1 MGVLVRNIMCLSMSK
16 DEERYYPVKAFI
28 GDNVRLFFE
37 DRKYVDGIINS
48 ISDTD
53 ITLKVKSPNGSEKL
67 SRYKTNKI
75 TGFNVYFRG
84 QKIRNM
90 IG

>member
-1 MGVLVRNIMCLSMSK
+1 MGVSVRNIMCLSMSK
-16 DEERYYPVKAFI
+16 DEERYYPLKAFV

-37 DRKYVDGIINS
+37 GGKYVDGIINS
-48 ISDTD
+48 ISGTD
-53 ITLKVKSPNGSEKL
+53 VSLRVKSPNSSERI

-75 TGFNVYFRG
+75 TRFNLYFRG

>member
-1 MGVLVRNIMCLSMSK
+1 MGVSVRNIMCLSMSK

-67 SRYKTNKI
+67 SRHKTNKI

>member
-1 MGVLVRNIMCLSMSK
+1 MRTLLKVSLAIEFQKLQLRGSVH
-16 DEERYYPVKAFI
+16 
-28 GDNVRLFFE
+28 
-37 DRKYVDGIINS
+37 GIINS

-84 QKIRNM
+84 QKIRDM

>member
-1 MGVLVRNIMCLSMSK
+1 MRTLLKVSLAIEFQKLQLRGSVH
-16 DEERYYPVKAFI
+16 
-28 GDNVRLFFE
+28 
-37 DRKYVDGIINS
+37 VDGIINS

-84 QKIRNM
+84 QKIRDM

>member
-1 MGVLVRNIMCLSMSK
+1 MGVSVRNIMCLSMSK
-16 DEERYYPVKAFI
+16 DEERYYPLKAFV

-37 DRKYVDGIINS
+37 EGEYVDGIINS

-53 ITLKVKSPNGSEKL
+53 VSLRVKSPNGSERI
-67 SRYKTNKI
+67 SRYKISKT

-84 QKIRNM
+84 QKIRDM

>member
-1 MGVLVRNIMCLSMSK
+1 MGVSVRNIMCLSMSK

-53 ITLKVKSPNGSEKL
+53 VSLRVKSPNCSERI
-67 SRYKTNKI
+67 SRYKINKI

>member
-1 MGVLVRNIMCLSMSK
+1 MRTLLKVSLAIEFQKLQLRGSVH
-16 DEERYYPVKAFI
+16 
-28 GDNVRLFFE
+28 
-37 DRKYVDGIINS
+37 VDGIINS
-48 ISDTD
+48 ISNTD
-53 ITLKVKSPNGSEKL
+53 FSLRVKSPNGSERI
-67 SRYKTNKI
+67 SRYKINKT

>member
-1 MGVLVRNIMCLSMSK
+1 MLSMSK
-16 DEERYYPVKAFI
+16 DEESYYSVKAFV
-28 GDNVRLFFE
+28 GDNVRLFFS
-37 DRKYVDGIINS
+37 DRNYVDGIINS

-53 ITLKVKSPNGSEKL
+53 VTLKVKPPNDSERI
-67 SRYKTNKI
+67 SRYKINKI

-84 QKIRNM
+84 QKIRDM